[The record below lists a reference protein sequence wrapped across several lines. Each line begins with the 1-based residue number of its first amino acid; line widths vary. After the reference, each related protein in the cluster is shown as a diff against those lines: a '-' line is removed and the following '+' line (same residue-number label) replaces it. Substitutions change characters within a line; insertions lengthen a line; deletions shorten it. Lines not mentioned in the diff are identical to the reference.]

1 MFQSLFKTPFGI
13 AILRA
18 SESGLT
24 GFSFSVDEKKVLKEE
39 PNEHIEQA
47 KSELNEYFE
56 GKRTF
61 FEVTLDLSAGSD
73 FYQRVWN
80 ALINIPFGKTTSYK
94 QLSIDLGNVKAIRAV
109 GTANGRNPIAII
121 VPCHRVIGSD
131 GSLTGYA
138 YGLDM
143 KRKLL
148 ELERP
153 ESIGVQASLF

>member
-1 MFQSLFKTPFGI
+1 MFQSLFKTPFGN
-13 AILRA
+13 AVLTA

-24 GFSFSVDEKKVLKEE
+24 QLKFNSK
-39 PNEHIEQA
+39 PSDNGTNEHIEQA
-47 KSELNEYFE
+47 KSELKEYFE
-56 GKRTF
+56 GKRTVF
-61 FEVTLDLSAGSD
+61 QVSLDLSAGSD

-80 ALINIPFGKTTSYK
+80 ALLDIPFGKTTSYK
-94 QLSIDLGNVKAIRAV
+94 QLSTDLGNVKAIRAV